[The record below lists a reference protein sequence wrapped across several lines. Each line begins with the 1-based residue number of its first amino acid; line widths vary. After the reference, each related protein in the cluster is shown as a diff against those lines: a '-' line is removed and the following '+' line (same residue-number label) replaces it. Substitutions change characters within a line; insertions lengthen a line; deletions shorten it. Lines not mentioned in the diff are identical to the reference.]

1 VFVFKSLGVGH
12 GRGIGATALTLASAL
27 MLAACGAPRPH
38 PTPHAPSANAAE
50 AAPRPTPPAGRL
62 YDIDAAQSELRIL
75 VYRAAPL
82 ARLGHNHVVV
92 NRTLHGS
99 ITLPDGA
106 ASTAAPGFSLR
117 IPAAGFVVDDGR
129 ARREEG
135 ADFAAEVSPDA
146 KAGTLRNMLSAAVLD
161 ADAFPVISIASVAV
175 TKRAVTGGF
184 EATVTVGVAGHE
196 SRLVV
201 PIEVQSD
208 AAHLSATGSLELRQS
223 TLGLTPYSLMLGA
236 LQVQDAMTVKFK
248 IVARPA

>member
-1 VFVFKSLGVGH
+1 MFKSFGVGH
-12 GRGIGATALTLASAL
+12 GRGIGAAALTLALA
-27 MLAACGAPRPH
+27 LAACGVPRPH
-38 PTPHAPSANAAE
+38 PTPHAPSANAGE
-50 AAPRPTPPAGRL
+50 SAPRPTPPAGRL
-62 YDIDAAQSELRIL
+62 YDIDATQSELRIL
-75 VYRAAPL
+75 VYRAGPL

-106 ASTAAPGFSLR
+106 AGTAAPGFSLR
-117 IPAAGFVVDDGR
+117 IPAAGFVVDDAH

-135 ADFAAEVSPDA
+135 ADFAADVPPDA
-146 KAGTLRNMLSAAVLD
+146 KAATLRNMLSAAVLD
-161 ADAFPVISIASVAV
+161 ADAFPAISIDSVAV
-175 TKRAVTGGF
+175 AKSRAAAGGF

-201 PIEVQSD
+201 PIAVQSD

-236 LQVQDAMTVKFK
+236 LQVQDAITVKFK
-248 IVARPA
+248 IVGRPA